1 MPVSQMALCVL
12 DGDEGEAAVHAQ
24 HCSLSAFA
32 ISRQLRGCTRCER
45 CDTRVLRFQKLLV
58 IGVFPLQ
65 DTSNVAVGVEYGYLI

>member
-1 MPVSQMALCVL
+1 M
-12 DGDEGEAAVHAQ
+12 H
-24 HCSLSAFA
+24 
-32 ISRQLRGCTRCER
+32 TRCER